1 MLRVELGSPP
11 NLDLE
16 VLTLNTLEVDIIWRQ
31 GLYRRREVIMRS
43 LGWVLIQCDW
53 CPYERGKVEHR
64 KTHRGKTT

>member
-11 NLDLE
+11 NLYLE

-31 GLYRRREVIMRS
+31 GLYRRKEVIMRS
-43 LGWVLIQCDW
+43 LGWALIQYDW

-64 KTHRGKTT
+64 KMHRGKTT